1 MGGIWARSQNRE
13 ELLNVKAVTYQ
24 EEDLFGNKNKI
35 IGWVASGCS
44 FVIGEYA
51 TKERALQVLDE
62 MQHAICYIERTKL
75 YDGNI
80 SCSTE
85 NDLNQFV
92 YQMPET

>member
-1 MGGIWARSQNRE
+1 MGGIWVRSQNRE

-35 IGWVASGCS
+35 IGWVASECS

-62 MQHAICYIERTKL
+62 IHARIASGTIEAHEGETGTWHKVEKYGVVYI
-75 YDGNI
+75 
-80 SCSTE
+80 
-85 NDLNQFV
+85 
-92 YQMPET
+92 MPET